1 MVLIYRVRSFLAE
14 WKSSEQ
20 RASITWTNCHFGG
33 RRPFRPHERKILRA
47 ASGSAVPRRRTR
59 SRAEIVVAWLTRH
72 MPMPYRATL
81 PVRSKRG
88 AVHSASRFCLPIA
101 TPRAPAPFR
110 AVCLWPKNSVSR
122 QRRLGFEELGSN
134 ACFSDPE
141 DEHFRSVLEG
151 GNLPVILGPWG
162 GVGIAPKTR
171 FGPPSGLIRGS
182 VMVGQRVGA
191 VCLS

>member
-47 ASGSAVPRRRTR
+47 ASGSAVPRRQLVRVPR
-59 SRAEIVVAWLTRH
+59 LLWLGLLGICLCLIELR
-72 MPMPYRATL
+72 YLSGRNG
-81 PVRSKRG
+81 VRSILRVG
-88 AVHSASRFCLPIA
+88 F
-101 TPRAPAPFR
+101 
-110 AVCLWPKNSVSR
+110 VSR
-122 QRRLGFEELGSN
+122 SPRLELRRLFGPFVSGPKIPFPGNGDLGSKRLGSN

-151 GNLPVILGPWG
+151 GNLPVILGPAGWG
-162 GVGIAPKTR
+162 LPPKR
-171 FGPPSGLIRGS
+171 ASGPR
-182 VMVGQRVGA
+182 A
-191 VCLS
+191 A